1 MSKVVI
7 LGAGLTGLSAAFHLE
22 QAGFFDYQIFEKD
35 LIPGGLLRS
44 STQDGFTFDYTG
56 HLVHISDPYFKS
68 LVDFVG
74 NLDSWN
80 CLTRNAFIYS
90 HNTYTLYPFQSNLY
104 GLPTQ
109 VIQECITEFI
119 SKKKTTKTPK
129 TFYNWVLKYFGKGI
143 GKHFFFPYNSKILS
157 YDLKKVHPSWTG
169 RFVPNT
175 TVEALFEGALHKKN
189 TSTAGYNSSFY
200 YPKKGGIQHL
210 INCLLSKIKN
220 KVITNHYATIIDS
233 KNNVVSFANG
243 NNVSYDHLIS
253 TMPLNHLTNQ
263 LEESSASTLKQ
274 TSSKLICNTVLN
286 FNLGINIP
294 DFTNKHWIYFPEK
307 KYDFY
312 RLGFWHNFS
321 QALVPQGCSAIYGEM
336 SYLPGTKTTTQINQM
351 LNRATQKTLEVLG
364 LSSANIITQKNLTLN
379 HAYVIYNQWREK
391 NLTKLLAHL
400 TKLNVHSVGR
410 FGEWK
415 YSSMQEA
422 VLDGKKV
429 AETILQQTIQ
439 PNFTTFSIT
448 PAIQATLHLPQHIST
463 QNQKMS

>member
-35 LIPGGLLRS
+35 LTPGGLLRS
-44 STQDGFTFDYTG
+44 ATQDGFTFDFTG

-68 LVDFVG
+68 FVDFVG
-74 NLDSWN
+74 NLNNWN
-80 CLTRNAFIYS
+80 CLQRNAFVYS
-90 HNTYTLYPFQSNLY
+90 HEIYTPYPFQSNLY
-104 GLPTQ
+104 GLPTE
-109 VIQECITEFI
+109 VITECISGFI
-119 SKKKTTKTPK
+119 TKKKTTKTPQ
-129 TFYNWVLKYFGKGI
+129 TFYDWVLKYFGAGI

-175 TVEALFEGALHKKN
+175 TVEALFEGALHKK
-189 TSTAGYNSSFY
+189 SASAAGYNSSFY
-200 YPKKGGIQHL
+200 YPKKGGIQYL
-210 INCLLSKIKN
+210 INCMLGKINN
-220 KVITNHYATIIDS
+220 KVITNHQASSIDS
-233 KNNVVSFANG
+233 KHKVVTFANG
-243 NNVSYDHLIS
+243 NNVTYDHLIS
-253 TMPLNHLTNQ
+253 TIPLNHLTKEFKEN
-263 LEESSASTLKQ
+263 SSTNFAA
-274 TSSKLICNTVLN
+274 TSQKLICNTVLN

-294 DFTNKHWIYFPEK
+294 NFTNKHWIYFPEK

-336 SYLPGTKTTTQINQM
+336 SYLPGTKTTAQINQM

-379 HAYVIYNQWREK
+379 HAYVIYDQWRQK
-391 NLTKLLAHL
+391 NLTKLLADL
-400 TKLNVHSVGR
+400 AQLKVHSVGR

-429 AETILQQTIQ
+429 AETILNTTIQ

-448 PAIQATLHLPQHIST
+448 PATQATLHLPQQT
-463 QNQKMS
+463 LPQNQKLS